1 MLNREVIITKFV
13 TNKINDMKKAL
24 IYLLIFLMSG
34 TAMATEGM
42 WIPLLLK
49 SLNES
54 DMQAMGLRLS
64 AEDIYSIN
72 HSSLKDAVVHFGG
85 GCTAEVVSEEGLI
98 LTNHHCGYGQIQRHS
113 SEEHNYLKDGF
124 WAMSRDKEL
133 RNESLTATF
142 IVRIEDVTSKVLEGI
157 KDGANAD
164 QIMQANIMSI
174 VKNAVEGT
182 HYEAQIKPFFYGNEY
197 YMIVTET
204 FKDVRLVGAPPSSI
218 GKFGGDTDNWIWP
231 RHTGDFSMFRIYAD
245 KDNQPADISDENVPY
260 RPKHV
265 FPIAL
270 HDMKEGEFCM
280 VYGFPGRTYQ
290 YLTSYALDY
299 VMNVSNPSK
308 IEMREKSL
316 SIIDATMK
324 SSEKNYIKYA
334 AKQSRISNSYKKWI
348 GQNIGLKENDALGK
362 KLDFE
367 RSFREKAKSNN
378 EYATLLDDF
387 ENLYGEIR
395 SYTFAREMFIE
406 LYYMGPEILR
416 FSSAFAEYENFEV
429 ISAQPDFTDRKGLD
443 FQRVKNFFKNY
454 DVSTDKKVFV
464 ALVKMYREFMDDKLE
479 APSLQLIDTKFN
491 GDVVAYAD
499 YIYEKSVF
507 CDESKMNNF
516 LRAYNKGYA
525 KKLAKDP
532 GYALAKEIVNAF
544 RASVVPRY
552 NALATRIDSKMKVY
566 LKARMELF
574 PEIKYA
580 ADANS
585 TLRLTFGKIEGSAPR
600 DGMNYTYYTTL
611 DGMIQKNNLGNDDY
625 ELTPR
630 MKELWEKKDY
640 GIYAQDGK
648 LRVCF
653 SGSNHTTGGNSG
665 SPVLNGNGELM
676 GINFDRTWE
685 STMSDYL
692 FATSRCRNI
701 AVDIRYV
708 LWIIDKYAGAGHL
721 VKEMKL
727 VTKRQ
732 EIEKATN
739 YEKVI
744 EISTEQLASGPQSMA
759 EVYAKR
765 AEAYAN
771 LNKIDEAIKDYSEA
785 LTLQPKEASYL
796 IRYGDLLIA
805 DKQYTKALKYADKI
819 IGKDKKNFYA
829 QTLAGKALVGL
840 GDKKSAMIRFNSAL
854 NGVYG
859 EPYYQRGLLNL
870 ELGRK
875 SDACRDFGLAAKA
888 GGEPY
893 IENYRKR
900 CQSGN

>member
-1 MLNREVIITKFV
+1 
-13 TNKINDMKKAL
+13 MKKAVVFLFVFL
-24 IYLLIFLMSG
+24 ISG
-34 TAMATEGM
+34 ALSATEGM

-54 DMQAMGLRLS
+54 DMQSMGLKLS

-85 GCTAEVVSEEGLI
+85 GCTAEVVSGEGLI
-98 LTNHHCGYGQIQRHS
+98 LTNHHCGYGQIQSHS
-113 SEEHNYLKDGF
+113 TEENNYLKNGF
-124 WAMSRDKEL
+124 WAMSREQEL
-133 RNESLTATF
+133 KNKNLTATF
-142 IVRIEDVTSKVLEGI
+142 IVRIEDVTAKVMEGAEGKENRQQIIQSNVSKI
-157 KDGANAD
+157 TKA
-164 QIMQANIMSI
+164 
-174 VKNAVEGT
+174 AVEGT

-231 RHTGDFSMFRIYAD
+231 RHTGDFSMFRIYAN
-245 KDNQPADISDENVPY
+245 KDNQPAEISNDNIPY

-265 FPIAL
+265 FPIAV

-308 IEMREKSL
+308 IKMREKSL

-367 RSFREKAKSNN
+367 RAFMDRAEGN
-378 EYATLLDDF
+378 EAYSALLDEF
-387 ENLYGEIR
+387 KSLYKEIQP
-395 SYTFAREMFIE
+395 YTFSREMFIE

-416 FSSAFAEYENFEV
+416 FAYGFEEYNNFEAISSNPDFAE
-429 ISAQPDFTDRKGLD
+429 RKGKD

-454 DVSTDKKVFV
+454 DVTTDKSVFI
-464 ALVKMYREFMDDKLE
+464 ALVKMYREFMNDDLE
-479 APSLQLIDTKFN
+479 APLLKEIDTKYN
-491 GDVVAYAD
+491 GDVEAYAT
-499 YIYEKSVF
+499 YVYEKSVF
-507 CDESKMNNF
+507 CDESKLNNF
-516 LRAYNKGYA
+516 LRSYNKGYA
-525 KKLAKDP
+525 KKLSKDP
-532 GYALAKEIVNAF
+532 AFALSVELVDVF
-544 RASVVPRY
+544 RATIVPKY
-552 NALATRIDSKMKVY
+552 NVLSGAIDTKMKQY

-585 TLRLTFGKIEGSAPR
+585 TLRLTYGKIEGSAPR

-640 GIYAQDGK
+640 GIYAQDGE

-665 SPVLNGNGELM
+665 SPVLNGNGDLI

-692 FATSRCRNI
+692 FDTNRCRNI

-708 LWIIDKYAGAGHL
+708 LWVIDKYAGAGHL
-721 VKEMKL
+721 VDEMKL
-727 VTKRQ
+727 IKNRKTSDLKIDHGRVV
-732 EIEKATN
+732 EKT
-739 YEKVI
+739 
-744 EISTEQLASGPQSMA
+744 TEMLSSLPEGKA
-759 EVYAKR
+759 ELLAKR
-765 AEAYAN
+765 GEAYAN
-771 LNKIDEAIKDYSEA
+771 LNKRKEAIQDYADA
-785 LTLQPKEASYL
+785 LVLQPDNSAYL
-796 IRYGDLLIA
+796 IRYGDLLI
-805 DKQYTKALKYADKI
+805 DDQQFTKALKYADKI

-840 GDKKSAMIRFNSAL
+840 GDKKSAMIRFNNAL
-854 NGVYG
+854 NGIYG

-888 GGEPY
+888 GGGFYYEHY
-893 IENYRKR
+893 KKT
-900 CQSGN
+900 CQGGN